1 MAGRAPMKSY
11 TFGVC
16 IGPVDSAG
24 RTDQE
29 LYRSFVADAAFALQL
44 GFDGVWALEHHFS
57 DYYPTPSPLLA
68 LSNIAGRF
76 PRAEL
81 GTMVIVA
88 PWHQPL
94 RLAEEIAMLSLL
106 SEGEL
111 HLGLG
116 RGSAASEY
124 EAFGMDLDESRDR
137 FREVVE
143 IVQLGLSGKPFDYD
157 GRYYKVPRKVEIR
170 PRADCSRIHLYG
182 AISSPG
188 SAVIMAQLGLPPFC
202 NALRPMQMHRDVLT
216 KWSATKAQTERP
228 IESTK
233 LLQAHLIIADTD
245 DEAVR
250 LGRAELPRFFQAQV
264 EHYAADLAD
273 YDHLKTYEFR
283 KMHEMREFLSDPDN
297 LDEFISLQ
305 LIGSPET
312 VRRRLQSYI
321 DLGFNKFVVTTNTP
335 DIPRV
340 PRHLWLARF
349 AREVMPDFA
358 AAASAASA
366 TGRSRS
372 VVSG

>member
-1 MAGRAPMKSY
+1 MTGQGPMKSY

-16 IGPVDSAG
+16 IGPVDCAG
-24 RTDQE
+24 RSDQE

-44 GFDGVWALEHHFS
+44 GFQGVWALEHHFS

-68 LSNIAGRF
+68 LSHIAGRF

-143 IVQLGLSGKPFDYD
+143 IVQLGLRGKPFDYD
-157 GRYYKVPRKVEIR
+157 GRYYKVPRTVEIR

-182 AISSPG
+182 AISSPD
-188 SAVIMAQLGLPPFC
+188 SAEIMAQLGLPPFC
-202 NALRPMQMHRDVLT
+202 NALRPMEMHRDVL
-216 KWSATKAQTERP
+216 ATWNAATAQAKRP

-233 LLQAHLIIADTD
+233 LLQAHLIMADTD

-250 LGRAELPRFFQAQV
+250 LGRAEFPRFFQAQV
-264 EHYAADLAD
+264 EHYAADLAQ
-273 YDHLKTYEFR
+273 YDHLKTFEFR
-283 KMHEMREFLSDPDN
+283 KMHEMREFLSNPDN
-297 LDEFISLQ
+297 LDEFMSLQ

-312 VRRRLQSYI
+312 VRRRLQAYI
-321 DLGFNKFVVTTNTP
+321 DLGFDKFVITTNTP
-335 DIPRV
+335 DIAHVR
-340 PRHLWLARF
+340 RHQWLARF
-349 AREVMPDFA
+349 AREVMPDFVA
-358 AAASAASA
+358 APNAAPA
-366 TGRSRS
+366 TGRARS
-372 VVSG
+372 ASG

>member
-1 MAGRAPMKSY
+1 MKSH

-24 RTDQE
+24 RSDQE

-44 GFDGVWALEHHFS
+44 GFQGVWALEHHFS
-57 DYYPTPSPLLA
+57 NYYPTPSPLLA

-143 IVQLGLSGKPFDYD
+143 IVQLGLRGKPFDYD
-157 GRYYKVPRKVEIR
+157 GSYYKVPRTVEIR

-188 SAVIMAQLGLPPFC
+188 SAEIMAQLGLPPFC
-202 NALRPMQMHRDVLT
+202 NALRPMEMHRDVL
-216 KWSATKAQTERP
+216 ATWNAAKAQVKRP
-228 IESTK
+228 IESAK

-245 DEAVR
+245 DEAIR
-250 LGRAELPRFFQAQV
+250 LGRAEFPRFFQAQV
-264 EHYAADLAD
+264 EHYAADLAQ
-273 YDHLKTYEFR
+273 YDHLKTFEFR
-283 KMHEMREFLSDPDN
+283 KMHEMREFLSNPDN
-297 LDEFISLQ
+297 LDEFMSLQ

-312 VRRRLQSYI
+312 VRRRLQAYI
-321 DLGFNKFVVTTNTP
+321 DLGFAKFVVTTNTP

-340 PRHLWLARF
+340 RRHQWLSRF
-349 AREVMPDFA
+349 AREVMPDFVA
-358 AAASAASA
+358 APNAAPA
-366 TGRSRS
+366 TGRARS
-372 VVSG
+372 ASG

>member
-1 MAGRAPMKSY
+1 MNSY
-11 TFGVC
+11 TFGAC

-24 RTDQE
+24 RSDQR

-44 GFDGVWALEHHFS
+44 GFHGVWALEHHFS

-81 GTMVIVA
+81 GTMVLVA
-88 PWHQPL
+88 PWYQPL

-106 SEGEL
+106 SEGDL

-137 FREVVE
+137 FREVIE

-188 SAVIMAQLGLPPFC
+188 SAEIMAKLGLPLFC
-202 NALRPMQMHRDVLT
+202 NALRPMEMHRTVLAT
-216 KWSATKAQTERP
+216 WSATKAQMERP

-245 DEAVR
+245 DEAIR
-250 LGRAELPRFFQAQV
+250 LGRAEFPRFFQAQV
-264 EHYAADLAD
+264 AHYAADLAH

-283 KMHEMREFLSDPDN
+283 RMHQMRETLSNPDN
-297 LDEFISLQ
+297 LDEFMSLQ

-312 VRRRLQSYI
+312 VRRRLQTYI
-321 DLGFNKFVVTTNTP
+321 DLGFDKFVVTTNTP
-335 DIPRV
+335 DISRIR
-340 PRHLWLARF
+340 RHQWLTRF
-349 AREVMPDFA
+349 AREVMPEFTA
-358 AAASAASA
+358 AAIAPAA

-372 VVSG
+372 AVSG

>member
-1 MAGRAPMKSY
+1 MKSY

-16 IGPVDSAG
+16 IGPVDCAD
-24 RTDQE
+24 RTDRE
-29 LYRSFVADAAFALQL
+29 LYRSFVSDAAFALQL
-44 GFDGVWALEHHFS
+44 GFQGVWALEHHFS

-68 LSNIAGRF
+68 LSHIAGRF

-88 PWHQPL
+88 PWYQPL

-143 IVQLGLSGKPFDYD
+143 IVQLGLSGEPFDYD
-157 GRYYKVPRKVEIR
+157 GQYYKVPRKVEIR

-188 SAVIMAQLGLPPFC
+188 SAEIMAKLGLPLLC
-202 NALRPMQMHRDVLT
+202 NALRPMEMHRDVLAR
-216 KWSATKAQTERP
+216 WSATKAQMQRP

-245 DEAVR
+245 DEAIR
-250 LGRAELPRFFQAQV
+250 LGRAEFPRFFQAQV
-264 EHYAADLAD
+264 AHYAADLAH
-273 YDHLKTYEFR
+273 YDHLKTFEFR
-283 KMHEMREFLSDPDN
+283 KMHEMRELLSNPDN
-297 LDEFISLQ
+297 LDAFMSMQ

-312 VRRRLQSYI
+312 VRRRLQAYI
-321 DLGFNKFVVTTNTP
+321 NLGFDKFVVTTNTP
-335 DIPRV
+335 DIPRAH
-340 PRHLWLARF
+340 RHQWLARF
-349 AREVMPDFA
+349 GREIMPDFA
-358 AAASAASA
+358 RATSASAA

>member
-1 MAGRAPMKSY
+1 MKSY

-24 RTDQE
+24 RSDQE
-29 LYRSFVADAAFALQL
+29 LYRSFLADAAFALQL
-44 GFDGVWALEHHFS
+44 GFHGVWALEHHFS

-68 LSNIAGRF
+68 LANIAGRF

-143 IVQLGLSGKPFDYD
+143 IVQLGLRGKPFDYD
-157 GRYYKVPRKVEIR
+157 GCYYKVPRTVEIR

-182 AISSPG
+182 AISSLG
-188 SAVIMAQLGLPPFC
+188 SAEIMAQLGLPMFC
-202 NALRPMQMHRDVLT
+202 NALRPLEMHRDVLAT
-216 KWSATKAQTERP
+216 WSAAKAQVERP

-245 DEAVR
+245 DEAIR
-250 LGRAELPRFFQAQV
+250 LGRAEFPRFFQAQV
-264 EHYAADLAD
+264 EHYAADLVQ

-283 KMHEMREFLSDPDN
+283 KMHEMREFLCNPDN
-297 LDEFISLQ
+297 LDEFMSLQ

-312 VRRRLQSYI
+312 VRRRLQAYI
-321 DLGFNKFVVTTNTP
+321 DLGFDKFVVTTNTP
-335 DIPRV
+335 DIPSKR
-340 PRHLWLARF
+340 RHHWLARF
-349 AREVMPDFA
+349 AREVMPEFV
-358 AAASAASA
+358 AAASAAPA
-366 TGRSRS
+366 LGRVRS
-372 VVSG
+372 VSG